1 MARPSVSVNIS
12 NGNLGLSAPNQNGI
26 AVLLVAAPAAPTAGY
41 GTAFLITNKLE
52 AKAAF
57 AHANN
62 APVLEAIEKGFY
74 GEAPEGSKLYVLAMA
89 QSTTLESLLATVNA
103 EKALNLAGGLARLVA
118 AVKFPADNY
127 APTIA
132 DGLDQ
137 DVITAVTAAQTL
149 ADSWSLKNKG
159 FRSLIQAFGFTN
171 PTDVKDY
178 SAATNR
184 TVGVVVGSIA
194 NSTATATLLALGR
207 AASIDPQQNIGRV
220 KTGSLN
226 IDSSAS
232 VKIGATEADQVSSAL
247 LNSLHTKRYITFE
260 KNEIAA
266 GYVFNDDLMA
276 CISSDD
282 YNNLRHGRIIDNAQR
297 VAYAAYYEELKD
309 DVEVD
314 EIGRLDSI
322 VEKGLETK
330 IQVAI
335 DQQMRGQLAT
345 RKDGSSDIQ
354 VLVNPDTVD
363 YAALY
368 AKNGIS
374 NPNLNI
380 IQNETVYLF
389 IFLKPKGCLKY
400 IQVFLGLSTATV

>member
-1 MARPSVSVNIS
+1 MARPGVIVNIS
-12 NGNLGLSAPNQNGI
+12 NGNLGLSAPNENGI

-41 GTAFLITNKLE
+41 GTAFLVSNIAE
-52 AKAAF
+52 VKAAF

-62 APVLEAIEKGFY
+62 VVVVEALEKGFY
-74 GEAPEGSKLYVLAMA
+74 AEAAEGSKVYILAMA
-89 QSTTLESLLATVNA
+89 QATTLETLLATANA
-103 EKALNLAGGLARLVA
+103 DKALNLAGGNARLLA
-118 AVKFPADNY
+118 TVKFPADNY

-132 DGLDQ
+132 EGLDQ
-137 DVITAVTAAQTL
+137 DVIAAVTAAQTL
-149 ADSWSLKNKG
+149 ADAWKVKNKG
-159 FRSLIQAFGFTN
+159 FRAFIQGFGFTN

-184 TVGVVVGSIA
+184 NAAVVLGSIA
-194 NSTATATLLALGR
+194 ASSATATLMALGR
-207 AASIDPQQNIGRV
+207 AAAIDPQQNIGRV
-220 KTGSLN
+220 KTGSLK
-226 IDSSAS
+226 IDPAVS
-232 VKIGATEADQVSSAL
+232 VKIGATEADQVTSAL
-247 LNSLHTKRYITFE
+247 LNTLHTKRYITFE
-260 KNEIAA
+260 KNEIAS

-282 YNNLRHGRIIDNAQR
+282 FNNLRNGRVIDNAQR
-297 VAYAAYYEELKD
+297 VAYKAYYEELKD

-314 EIGRLDSI
+314 ESGRLDSI
-322 VEKGLETK
+322 VEKALETK

-354 VLVNPDTVD
+354 VLVNPDVVEF
-363 YAALY
+363 AALY
-368 AKNGIS
+368 ARNGIS

-400 IQVFLGLSTATV
+400 INVYLGLSATTV